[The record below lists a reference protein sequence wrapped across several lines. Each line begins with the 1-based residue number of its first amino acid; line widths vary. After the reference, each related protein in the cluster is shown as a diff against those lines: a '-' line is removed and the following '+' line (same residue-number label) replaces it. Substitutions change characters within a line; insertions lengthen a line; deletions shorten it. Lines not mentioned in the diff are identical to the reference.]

1 MLELRSLLLGT
12 VLAVTAP
19 VVWADTLNMPA
30 QPPAEHQD
38 GQQSGQSMDHQK
50 APPTTK
56 QAPAASTPDHELS
69 VKMPVRGMTMKQV
82 EKRFGS
88 PQKKLPAVGDPP
100 ITRWVYKDYTV
111 YFEYQ
116 YVIHAVL
123 NAIPVKP

>member
-1 MLELRSLLLGT
+1 MRELRSLLLGT
-12 VLAVTAP
+12 ALAVAVP
-19 VVWADTLNMPA
+19 AVSADTLKMP
-30 QPPAEHQD
+30 
-38 GQQSGQSMDHQK
+38 G
-50 APPTTK
+50 
-56 QAPAASTPDHELS
+56 QAPAKQPTEQSSPSTGHPDSAAESDHELS

-82 EKRFGS
+82 EKRFGI

>member
-12 VLAVTAP
+12 VLAITAP
-19 VVWADTLNMPA
+19 VIWADTLNMPA
-30 QPPAEHQD
+30 QPPAEHQ
-38 GQQSGQSMDHQK
+38 GGQSMDQQE
-50 APPTTK
+50 AAPTTE
-56 QAPAASTPDHELS
+56 QAPAASSPDRELS